1 MNSSLKSMCLALSLC
16 ASTILCDNSGQPSS
30 WKSLF
35 SGWSLPSASSYSSFV
50 TGLQGRTQSLF
61 ASVRVKYNEPLLAK
75 DGENTRLTKGNVFL
89 GASLFFGATGLIG
102 WNIWRYRKK
111 ALQKA
116 TDQSSDPR
124 GPVSADSTLHTTLNN
139 IEKVEHADRRQPE
152 DSNPEREPLLDSEYE
167 KNVAEYWQQIEE
179 LTRLYKLTEKGKRE
193 LFSSLR
199 RESNPFSGI
208 YMDKFDNA
216 RTRIL

>member
-35 SGWSLPSASSYSSFV
+35 SGLNLPSASSCSLFV
-50 TGLQGRTQSLF
+50 TGLHNSTQSLF
-61 ASVRVKYNEPLLAK
+61 ASARVKYNEPLLAK

-111 ALQKA
+111 HYKKQLI
-116 TDQSSDPR
+116 S
-124 GPVSADSTLHTTLNN
+124 
-139 IEKVEHADRRQPE
+139 RRIQGAP
-152 DSNPEREPLLDSEYE
+152 Y
-167 KNVAEYWQQIEE
+167 QQI
-179 LTRLYKLTEKGKRE
+179 LLCILRSITLKT
-193 LFSSLR
+193 SSMQIDVSL
-199 RESNPFSGI
+199 
-208 YMDKFDNA
+208 K
-216 RTRIL
+216 TRILKGSHCLTANTKKM